1 MEKITESTLENFK
14 ATEGR
19 ATGNTTQ
26 LMDLTYPIEVLKAE
40 VKKLNCESKKY
51 KKENIEQQYHLTKQI
66 QVFNAIELL
75 QIEYL
80 KEIES

>member
-1 MEKITESTLENFK
+1 
-14 ATEGR
+14 
-19 ATGNTTQ
+19 
-26 LMDLTYPIEVLKAE
+26 MDLTYPIEVLKAE
-40 VKKLNCESKKY
+40 VKKLNAELKKV

-66 QVFNAIELL
+66 QVFDAIELL